1 MNKFFKK
8 VVSIISLSAMGFAVI
23 QNPSNASGS
32 TISQWAIDGTASS
45 SYAKFEP
52 EYAAGAP
59 DTDECDDS
67 EAAWASVESDTVE
80 WLAMDF
86 ETAVVPQEINIYQN
100 NIQGAISK
108 VEVSANGT
116 DWIEVYSG
124 SVDIWYW
131 GTCDLPDTTVFF
143 DIFTVNNLNGEFPNF
158 AVSKFKITVDQ
169 TAIDEWAEI
178 DAVRLIGIPS
188 ASVRASATVKPSI
201 SGKAVSNKAA
211 SNKLTANKG
220 TWNGTP
226 DPTFAYKWFACKTKV
241 AAVKQTIPSNC
252 KAIAGANKKTLAVK
266 TAMKGDFIAVKVTG
280 TSEGTNPT
288 WYLSKSTAKVK

>member
-1 MNKFFKK
+1 MNKVLKK
-8 VVSIISLSAMGFAVI
+8 VVSIIFISAMSFAVI

-32 TISQWAIDGTASS
+32 TISQWAIGGTASS
-45 SYAKFEP
+45 SYGSFEP

-108 VEVSANGT
+108 VEVSADGT

-124 SVDIWYW
+124 SVDDWSW
-131 GTCDLPDTTVFF
+131 GTCDLPETTVFF

-158 AVSKFKITVDQ
+158 AISKVKITVDQ
-169 TAIDEWAEI
+169 TAIDQWAEI
-178 DAVRLIGIPS
+178 DAVRLIGTPS

-220 TWNGTP
+220 TWIGTP
-226 DPTFAYKWFACKTKV
+226 DPTFTYKWYSCSTQIDKVKLTIPAACKV
-241 AAVKQTIPSNC
+241 
-252 KAIAGANKKTLAVK
+252 IAGESKKTLAVK
-266 TAMKGDFIAVKVTG
+266 TALKGKFVSVKVTG
-280 TSEGTNPT
+280 TSEGTDPT
-288 WYLSKSTAKVK
+288 WYLTKSTAKVR